1 MDNEQFERLIQSID
15 SLTEAVRNLEGGT
28 GDKRRVA
35 NAKIEREVFER
46 KKMEQELS
54 SPERDLDRIINQMAI
69 DAMDF

>member
-35 NAKIEREVFER
+35 NAKVEREVFER
-46 KKMEQELS
+46 QKMEQELS
-54 SPERDLDRIINQMAI
+54 DEWDYDDIVNQLAI

>member
-1 MDNEQFERLIQSID
+1 MNEEQFERLIQSID

-35 NAKIEREVFER
+35 NAKVEREVFER
-46 KKMEQELS
+46 QKMEQELS
-54 SPERDLDRIINQMAI
+54 DEWDYDEIVNQLAI

>member
-35 NAKIEREVFER
+35 NAKVEREVFER
-46 KKMEQELS
+46 QKMEQELS
-54 SPERDLDRIINQMAI
+54 DEWDYGDIVNQLAI

>member
-35 NAKIEREVFER
+35 NAKVEREVFER
-46 KKMEQELS
+46 QKMEQELS
-54 SPERDLDRIINQMAI
+54 DEWDYDDIVNQLAI
-69 DAMDF
+69 DAIDF

>member
-1 MDNEQFERLIQSID
+1 MDEQQFERLIQSID
-15 SLTEAVRNLEGGT
+15 NLTEAVRNLESGT

-46 KKMEQELS
+46 RKMEQELS
-54 SPERDLDRIINQMAI
+54 DEWDYDDIVNQLAI

>member
-15 SLTEAVRNLEGGT
+15 NLTEAVRNLEGGT

-35 NAKIEREVFER
+35 NAKVEREVFER
-46 KKMEQELS
+46 QKMEQELS
-54 SPERDLDRIINQMAI
+54 DEWDYDEIVNQLAI

>member
-15 SLTEAVRNLEGGT
+15 SLTEAVRNLDGGT

-35 NAKIEREVFER
+35 NEKIERDLFER
-46 KKMEQELS
+46 KQL
-54 SPERDLDRIINQMAI
+54 ERDLKEQEYLINQQAI